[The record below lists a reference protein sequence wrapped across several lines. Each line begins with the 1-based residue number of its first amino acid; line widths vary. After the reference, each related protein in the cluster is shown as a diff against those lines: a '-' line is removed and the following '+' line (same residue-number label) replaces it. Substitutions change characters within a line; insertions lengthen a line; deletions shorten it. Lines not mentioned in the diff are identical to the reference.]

1 MSTFSIFLGEI
12 SFILIYQYL
21 RWMGGGRLPIYGDF
35 MEKWTQ
41 FQVKLIK
48 TSDRALYSVLVSYA
62 DRASKCMEVFFLS
75 KGLVPV
81 LHEFIGKAIYNK
93 PPIFWMVYTK
103 HFMVK
108 FGMADPMVL
117 PTFVHWSI
125 APWGL
130 LNDLTIVWWG
140 VPKSANPG
148 MSYKLH
154 MCLPLKQIKRL
165 IYADTTHTH
174 KDH

>member
-1 MSTFSIFLGEI
+1 MYGSI
-12 SFILIYQYL
+12 
-21 RWMGGGRLPIYGDF
+21 
-35 MEKWTQ
+35 
-41 FQVKLIK
+41 
-48 TSDRALYSVLVSYA
+48 
-62 DRASKCMEVFFLS
+62 FLS

-174 KDH
+174 KDHIKKKSSEFWSHFCRSKYAVGQKLRPSSSWAQLIHGFHGCFS